1 MYRIRRAFENARD
14 RGDEYFL
21 VMQKPQGKDAE
32 RLTIIQSGKR
42 GQMLMLSS
50 QFGNGGPFTGGGWG
64 FAFVGMFNTAEP
76 WEEHAAY
83 LRALDFKW

>member
-1 MYRIRRAFENARD
+1 MDKTKQIFDAFKD
-14 RGDEYFL
+14 RGDEYML
-21 VMQKPQGKDAE
+21 IVQKRQENAE
-32 RLTIIQSGKR
+32 PLTILR
-42 GQMLMLSS
+42 GGDRHSMLMEQSAFCS
-50 QFGNGGPFTGGGWG
+50 TSPWTGGGWG